1 MPTVGDYKAK
11 DYGML
16 GNLLGFNA
24 RENARVNLDSELG
37 VGGYSLLDLNELSA
51 QSDYDTLTQGAY
63 VNFTPLK
70 YFDLDDSSSES
81 RSLLATLEDSFE
93 ADGNWSALETR
104 IEDISDNIRKTPG
117 TYVDLLG
124 ESHVGNEALKK
135 AREAFKLGVKNPNTG
150 KPYQSVKEAFDQ
162 YQLSLTD
169 IESGSTR
176 EQISDRFKTF
186 YRGTGGT
193 EAEAEYDILKR
204 QGRIGIKGTDFGKKD
219 LSFKADREDIADNE
233 NFGPGDGFVDI
244 GSGKVYILKP
254 GGNKDDFTSNSY
266 DIIDLKSLY

>member
-1 MPTVGDYKAK
+1 MSRTLRRPMFRRGGPANDGIMSGIEDRKQLAKGSPLEIDKDLLRSNIETLMSVQDEFAPVRKTRLPLGTVGFALASGADPIEALGLGYKQFVTADDK
-11 DYGML
+11 RKALMDK
-16 GNLLGFNA
+16 
-24 RENARVNLDSELG
+24 REQAAVS
-37 VGGYSLLDLNELSA
+37 
-51 QSDYDTLTQGAY
+51 
-63 VNFTPLK
+63 
-70 YFDLDDSSSES
+70 
-81 RSLLATLEDSFE
+81 
-93 ADGNWSALETR
+93 SALAMQLKDKDQKFSST
-104 IEDISDNIRKTPG
+104 
-117 TYVDLLG
+117 
-124 ESHVGNEALKK
+124 LKK

-186 YRGTGGT
+186 YSGTGGT

-204 QGRIGIKGTDFGKKD
+204 LGRLGIKGTDFGKKD

-244 GSGKVYILKP
+244 GSGKVYVLKP